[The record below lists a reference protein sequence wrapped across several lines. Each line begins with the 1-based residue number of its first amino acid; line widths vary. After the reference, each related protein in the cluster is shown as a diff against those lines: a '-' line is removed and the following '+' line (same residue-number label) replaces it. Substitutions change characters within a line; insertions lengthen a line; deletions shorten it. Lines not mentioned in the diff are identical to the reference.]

1 MPLHGFI
8 FWKCITSYEHF
19 PFALG
24 KAQRE
29 WAQSQSR
36 LTRRASTLYD
46 VSSMKDLAHNNL
58 VRFKNISKKKE
69 GIYANFKVKGVRNGT
84 TFSAS
89 IVVDIDAAEVHA
101 GDPLEKIIEECAR
114 IGVEEF
120 QKSEFQFEGL
130 TSI

>member
-1 MPLHGFI
+1 
-8 FWKCITSYEHF
+8 
-19 PFALG
+19 
-24 KAQRE
+24 
-29 WAQSQSR
+29 
-36 LTRRASTLYD
+36 
-46 VSSMKDLAHNNL
+46 MKDLVQNNL

-69 GIYANFKVKGVRNGT
+69 GIYANFKVKGIRNGT
-84 TFSAS
+84 TFTAS

-120 QKSEFQFEGL
+120 KKCEFQFEGL